1 VQVQLGCFTYVFSE
15 FPFPVALEAIAG
27 AGYRGVGLGLA
38 PRAAPIPG
46 DDSGAAEGEAV
57 RGQLESA
64 GLKPLFT
71 FAPRVT
77 AEGGIDRFKRRIEF
91 CHAAGLP
98 FIIATGAGGYK
109 QWPDVRLT
117 DDELAAASA
126 PYYAAYRELAPLAQQ
141 AGVTILLKPHTGSTA
156 TSKEC
161 LETMRAI
168 DHPAVQIC
176 YDAGNV
182 HFYEG
187 VAPEDDV
194 VPILPY
200 VKGLCLKDH
209 QGPRANANFPVP
221 GEGAVDHRL
230 LFSRLKDGGFNGPM
244 VLERVDGRTKKVEM
258 PLEMVVERITRARR
272 NVEAALAEVGATIT

>member
-1 VQVQLGCFTYVFSE
+1 MQVQLGCFTYVFSE
-15 FPFPVALEAIAG
+15 FPFPKALEAIAR

-38 PRAAPIPG
+38 PREAPIPG
-46 DDSGAAEGEAV
+46 DNSAAAEGEAV
-57 RGQLESA
+57 RRQLEDA

-71 FAPRVT
+71 FAPQVT
-77 AEGGIDRFKRRIEF
+77 GEGGIDRYKRRIEF

-98 FIIATGAGGYK
+98 FIVAAAAWGYK

-117 DDELAAASA
+117 PEELAAASA
-126 PYYAAYRELAPLAQQ
+126 PYYAACRELAPLAQQ
-141 AGVTILLKPHTGSTA
+141 AGVIILLKPHTGSTA

-161 LETMRAI
+161 LETMAAI
-168 DHPAVQIC
+168 AHPAVQIC

-187 VAPEDDV
+187 LAPEDDV

-200 VKGLCLKDH
+200 VKALCLKDH

-230 LFSRLKDGGFNGPM
+230 LFSRLKEGGFSGPM
-244 VLERVDGRTKKVEM
+244 VLERVDGTMKKAEM
-258 PLEMVVERITRARR
+258 PLELVVERITRARR
-272 NVEAALAEVGATIT
+272 NMETALAAVGATIT